1 MSGFMALNLDF
12 LRALAAVRTP
22 LLNGIMA
29 AVTHLGEETFFML
42 LALLFLWCID
52 KRRGY
57 YLLLVGFTGTI
68 LNQMLKITF

>member
-29 AVTHLGEETFFML
+29 AASSQGGSYNINLVVDGKTLAGVVYDPLNKIIKQKGE
-42 LALLFLWCID
+42 AA
-52 KRRGY
+52 Y
-57 YLLLVGFTGTI
+57 A
-68 LNQMLKITF
+68 